1 MLKRGFTDEK
11 PSQGWVLPRK
21 SQRNTELSLLRQ
33 DIRAIILLSTPIIK
47 AFDANVLIGIIQ
59 RVFLRLHFV
68 QCKILK
74 SRERSHCYSK
84 QSGLFSELSF
94 HSKSLRIKMVSNLY
108 HTMSYLTT

>member
-33 DIRAIILLSTPIIK
+33 DIRAIILLSTFIIK
-47 AFDANVLIGIIQ
+47 AFDANVLVGINQ
-59 RVFLRLHFV
+59 FVLRLHSV
-68 QCKILK
+68 QCQILK
-74 SRERSHCYSK
+74 SRETSHCYSK